1 MFLNLIF
8 RGSMFLIKRAAEV
21 LNILVMFACRLNSKF
36 TIDNKLQDLESGAI
50 TLCSKNKTKGL

>member
-1 MFLNLIF
+1 
-8 RGSMFLIKRAAEV
+8 MFLIKRAAEV